1 MTTLPAPA
9 GTVCNPEPE
18 LYVYCADVKVGEVFC
33 RDQSTVLELT
43 VPPELSVT
51 TQYMVPELV
60 ELAFTV
66 PVTAVLAEVGVVKDT
81 PEPLASF
88 HW

>member
-1 MTTLPAPA
+1 MWM
-9 GTVCNPEPE
+9 
-18 LYVYCADVKVGEVFC
+18 ADVKVGEVFC
-33 RDQSTVLELT
+33 KDQSTVLELT